1 MSYCLKILPFGEHNG
16 FMNVKEENPI
26 GSSALRRNENMK
38 KLIALIMAV
47 CMLTVT
53 ATCCAQTATAADSG
67 ADKVLFGKVV
77 TMDDNGTVA
86 EAVAV
91 KDGKI
96 IFVGSAD
103 AVGEYMG
110 EGTEVYDYGRNVIY
124 PGFIDGHTHMGLVA
138 TMLVDGAMLDASLK
152 LRQDAELVK
161 AYIEANPGKEV
172 YKGLNFWV
180 FPDDDDPPTHEVLD
194 KYASDEVPIIIAGG
208 GGHAALMNQKA
219 IEYFHLKDLISV
231 YGTDGIKVDEN
242 GEPTGYLMETPRFEL
257 FQQIPISKDE
267 LKEFFLFWAENSLH
281 NGCTMI
287 VDAGIVETEQLPM
300 VSAYKELAEEGKL
313 KVKVRALCEITET
326 NKDPIGEVDKI
337 AKLAAECDNEYFKIT
352 GIKVFLDGVVEALTT
367 WTLNPYT
374 VEAGKGDNYYGYI
387 RWNEDRKEELTEI
400 VKYANEKGLQVHM
413 HAIGEGA
420 ADYALDC
427 YEAAYKALPDVDARN
442 AVAHLTYVTE
452 DMPKRFADNK
462 VIAVVN
468 PTWSTWKYGT
478 LEDEIKV
485 YGETEAR
492 NMYKIRSFI
501 DAGAVT
507 SFHTDAA
514 GTPLEQIFVAATRR
528 TVQDAQI
535 SLNRSQYTEQ
545 IQNLYPDDLRGIE
558 ETIDGI
564 TSLKCLTRN
573 PAYQLKEENNVGSI
587 EVGKAADFTVF
598 NTDLTDDAVV
608 TDVSVVNATLL
619 SVFSN
624 GRMTYPANQ
633 Y

>member
-1 MSYCLKILPFGEHNG
+1 
-16 FMNVKEENPI
+16 
-26 GSSALRRNENMK
+26 MK
-38 KLIALIMAV
+38 RMVAFFLAV
-47 CMLTVT
+47 CMFILAAGCSALAEPASENV
-53 ATCCAQTATAADSG
+53 ADSI
-67 ADKVLFGKVV
+67 LCGKIV
-77 TMDDNGTVA
+77 TMDDKGTIA

-96 IFVGSAD
+96 VFVGNAED
-103 AVGEYMG
+103 AQEYIG
-110 EGTEVYDYGRNVIY
+110 PDTNVYDYGDNVIY
-124 PGFIDGHTHMGLVA
+124 PGFIDGHTHIGLIA
-138 TMLVDGAMLDASLK
+138 TMLVDGAMLDAGLK
-152 LRQDAELVK
+152 LRQNAELVK

-194 KYASDEVPIIIAGG
+194 KYASDQVPIIIAGG

-242 GEPTGYLMETPRFEL
+242 GEPTGYLMETPRFDL
-257 FQQIPISKDE
+257 FQQIPVSKEE
-267 LKEFFLFWAENSLH
+267 LKDFFLFWQENNLKS
-281 NGCTMI
+281 GFTTVC
-287 VDAGIVETEQLPM
+287 DAGIVETEKLPM
-300 VSAYKELAEEGKL
+300 VSAFKELAEEGKL
-313 KVKVRALCEITET
+313 KIKVRALCEITET
-326 NKDPIGEVDKI
+326 NKDPMKEVEKI
-337 AKLAAECDNEYFKIT
+337 ARLASECDNDYFRIT
-352 GIKVFLDGVVEALTT
+352 GVKVFLDGVVEALTT

-374 VEAGKGDNYYGYI
+374 TEAGKGDNYYGYI

-420 ADYALDC
+420 ANYALDC
-427 YEAAYKALPDVDARN
+427 YEAAFRALPDTDARN

-478 LEDEIKV
+478 KEDEIKV
-485 YGETEAR
+485 YGDTEAR

-501 DAGAVT
+501 DAGVVT
-507 SFHTDAA
+507 SFHTDSA

-528 TVQDAQI
+528 TVKDAQI
-535 SLNRSQYTEQ
+535 SLDRSQYSEQ
-545 IQNLYPDDLRGIE
+545 ILNTYPDELRGIE
-558 ETIDGI
+558 ETIDGV
-564 TSLKCLTRN
+564 TSLECLTKN
-573 PAYQLKEENNVGSI
+573 PAYLLKEESNLGSI
-587 EVGKAADFTVF
+587 EVGKAADFTIF
-598 NTDLTDDAVV
+598 NVDLTDNNVV
-608 TDVSVVNATLL
+608 TNVSVNNATLL

-624 GRMTYPANQ
+624 GKMVYPARQ

>member
-1 MSYCLKILPFGEHNG
+1 
-16 FMNVKEENPI
+16 
-26 GSSALRRNENMK
+26 MK
-38 KLIALIMAV
+38 RIIASLLLV
-47 CMLTVT
+47 CMLIV
-53 ATCCAQTATAADSG
+53 AAGCSAEAIQEPENAADS
-67 ADKVLFGKVV
+67 VLYGKIV
-77 TMDDNGTVA
+77 TMDDKGTVA
-86 EAVAV
+86 EAAAV

-96 IFVGSAD
+96 VFVGSAEN
-103 AVGEYMG
+103 AKAYIGSNTV
-110 EGTEVYDYGRNVIY
+110 VYDYGNNVIY

-138 TMLVDGAMLDASLK
+138 TMLVGGGMLDANLR
-152 LRQDAELVK
+152 LRQNAELVK

-180 FPDDDDPPTHEVLD
+180 YPDDDDPPTHEVLD
-194 KYASDEVPIIIAGG
+194 KYASDQVPIIIAGG

-242 GEPTGYLMETPRFEL
+242 GEPTGYLMETPRFDL
-257 FQQIPISKDE
+257 FQQIPISKEE
-267 LKEFFLFWAENSLH
+267 LKEFFLFWQENSL
-281 NGCTMI
+281 NSGFTTIC
-287 VDAGIVETEQLPM
+287 DAGIVETEKLPM

-313 KVKVRALCEITET
+313 KIKVRALCEITET
-326 NKDPIGEVDKI
+326 NKDPIKEVDKI
-337 AKLAAECDNEYFKIT
+337 AKLAAECNNDYFKIT

-374 VEAGKGDNYYGYI
+374 AEAGKGDDYYGYI
-387 RWNEDRKEELTEI
+387 RWNEDRKEELIEI
-400 VKYANEKGLQVHM
+400 VKYANEKGLQMHM

-420 ADYALDC
+420 ANYALDC
-427 YEAAYKALPDVDARN
+427 YEAAYKALPDTDARN

-452 DMPKRFADNK
+452 DMPKRFTDNK

-478 LEDEIKV
+478 KEDEIKV

-507 SFHTDAA
+507 SFHTDSA

-528 TVQDAQI
+528 NVMDAQI
-535 SLNRSQYTEQ
+535 ALDRSQYSEQ
-545 IQNLYPDDLRGIE
+545 ILKSYPDEVRGTDEI
-558 ETIDGI
+558 IDAI

-573 PAYQLKEENNVGSI
+573 PAYELKEENNLGSI
-587 EVGKAADFTVF
+587 EVGKAADFTIF
-598 NTDLTDDAVV
+598 NVDLTDDNTV
-608 TDVSVVNATLL
+608 TDVSVTSAALL
-619 SVFSN
+619 SAFSN
-624 GRMTYPANQ
+624 GKMVFPANQ
-633 Y
+633 F

>member
-1 MSYCLKILPFGEHNG
+1 
-16 FMNVKEENPI
+16 
-26 GSSALRRNENMK
+26 MK
-38 KLIALIMAV
+38 KFVAFILTACMLIMAAGCSEQPKQESENV
-47 CMLTVT
+47 
-53 ATCCAQTATAADSG
+53 ADS
-67 ADKVLFGKVV
+67 VFMGKIV
-77 TMDDNGTVA
+77 TMDDKGTTA

-96 IFVGSAD
+96 VFVGNAED
-103 AVGEYMG
+103 AQEYIG
-110 EGTEVYDYGRNVIY
+110 SDTDVYDYGYNAIY
-124 PGFIDGHTHMGLVA
+124 PGFIDGHSHMGLVA
-138 TMLVDGAMLDASLK
+138 TMLIDGAMLDGNAK
-152 LRQDAELVK
+152 LRQNAELVK
-161 AYIEANPGKEV
+161 AYIEENPGKEV
-172 YKGLNFWV
+172 YKGLGFWV

-194 KYASDEVPIIIAGG
+194 KYASDQVPVIIAGG
-208 GGHAALMNQKA
+208 GGHAALLNQKA
-219 IEYFHLKDLISV
+219 IEYFHVKDLISV

-242 GEPTGYLMETPRFEL
+242 GEPTGYLMETPRFDL
-257 FQQIPISKDE
+257 FQLIPISKED
-267 LKEFFLFWAENSLH
+267 LKEFFLIWQENSLH
-281 NGCTMI
+281 NGFTTIC
-287 VDAGIVETEQLPM
+287 DAGIVETEQLPM

-326 NKDPIGEVDKI
+326 TPDPIQEVDKI
-337 AKLAAECDNEYFKIT
+337 AQLAAECDNDYFKIT

-400 VKYANEKGLQVHM
+400 VKYANERGLQVHM

-420 ADYALDC
+420 ANYALDC
-427 YEAAYKALPDVDARN
+427 YEAAYKALPEIDARN

-478 LEDEIKV
+478 KEDEIKV

-492 NMYKIRSFI
+492 NMYKIKSFI

-507 SFHTDAA
+507 SFHTDSA

-528 TVQDAQI
+528 TVKDAQI
-535 SLNRSQYTEQ
+535 ALNYSQYSEQ
-545 IQNLYPDDLRGIE
+545 AIKTYPDETRGDE
-558 ETIDGI
+558 ERIDGI
-564 TSLKCLTRN
+564 TSLKCLTQN
-573 PAYQLKEENNVGSI
+573 PAYELKEENNLGSI
-587 EVGKAADFTVF
+587 EVGKTADFTIF
-598 NTDLTDDAVV
+598 NTDLTDNTVV
-608 TDVSVVNATLL
+608 TDVSVTDATLL

-624 GRMTYPANQ
+624 GRMIFPANQ
-633 Y
+633 F

>member
-1 MSYCLKILPFGEHNG
+1 
-16 FMNVKEENPI
+16 
-26 GSSALRRNENMK
+26 MK
-38 KLIALIMAV
+38 RIAAFFLTV
-47 CMLTVT
+47 CMLILTVGCST
-53 ATCCAQTATAADSG
+53 PAEPASENVADS
-67 ADKVLFGKVV
+67 VLYGKIV
-77 TMDDNGTVA
+77 TMDDKDTVA

-96 IFVGSAD
+96 VFVGNTED
-103 AVGEYMG
+103 AKGYIG
-110 EGTEVYDYGRNVIY
+110 PDTNVYDYGYNEIY

-138 TMLVDGAMLDASLK
+138 TMLVDGAILDGSVK
-152 LRQDAELVK
+152 LRQNAELVK
-161 AYIEANPGKEV
+161 AYIEENPGKEV
-172 YKGLNFWV
+172 YKGLGFWV
-180 FPDDDDPPTHEVLD
+180 YPDDNDPPTHEVLD
-194 KYASDEVPIIIAGG
+194 KYASDQVPIIIAGG
-208 GGHAALMNQKA
+208 GGHAALLNQKA
-219 IEYFHLKDLISV
+219 IEYFHVKDLIGV

-242 GEPTGYLMETPRFEL
+242 GEPTGYLLETPRFNL

-267 LKEFFLFWAENSLH
+267 LKEFFLFWAENSLN
-281 NGCTMI
+281 NGFTTIC
-287 VDAGIVETEQLPM
+287 DAGIVETEQLPM
-300 VSAYKELAEEGKL
+300 VSAYRELAEEGKL
-313 KVKVRALCEITET
+313 KIKVRALCEITET
-326 NKDPIGEVDKI
+326 TGDPIKEVDKI
-337 AKLAAECDNEYFKIT
+337 AKLAAECDNDYFKIT
-352 GIKVFLDGVVEALTT
+352 GVKIFLDGVVEALTT

-374 VEAGKGDNYYGYI
+374 AEAGKGDNYYGYI
-387 RWNEDRKEELTEI
+387 RWNEDRKEELTEV

-420 ADYALDC
+420 ANYALDC
-427 YEAAYKALPDVDARN
+427 YEAAYRALPEIDARN
-442 AVAHLTYVTE
+442 AVAHLTYVTD

-478 LEDEIKV
+478 KEDEIKV

-492 NMYKIRSFI
+492 NMYKIRAFI

-507 SFHTDAA
+507 SFHTDSA

-528 TVQDAQI
+528 TVKDAQI
-535 SLNRSQYTEQ
+535 ALDRSQYSEQ
-545 IQNLYPDDLRGIE
+545 ILNQYPDDLRGIE

-587 EVGKAADFTVF
+587 EVGKAADFTIF
-598 NTDLTDDAVV
+598 NVDLTENTVV
-608 TDVSVVNATLL
+608 TDVSVVDATLL

-624 GRMTYPANQ
+624 GKMVFPARQ

>member
-1 MSYCLKILPFGEHNG
+1 
-16 FMNVKEENPI
+16 
-26 GSSALRRNENMK
+26 MK
-38 KLIALIMAV
+38 KLIALILAV
-47 CMLTVT
+47 CMLAV
-53 ATCCAQTATAADSG
+53 AASCCAQAATATNPV
-67 ADKVLFGKVV
+67 ADKVLFGNVV
-77 TMDDNGTVA
+77 TMDDNNTVA
-86 EAVAV
+86 EAIAV

-96 IFVGSAD
+96 IFIGSVD
-103 AVGEYMG
+103 DVREYTGED
-110 EGTEVYDYGRNVIY
+110 TEIYDYGSNVIY
-124 PGFIDGHTHMGLVA
+124 PGFIDAHTHMGLVA
-138 TMLVDGAMLDASLK
+138 TMLVDGAMLDAGLK
-152 LRQDAELVK
+152 LRQNAELVK

-180 FPDDDDPPTHEVLD
+180 FPDDDDPPTHDVLD

-208 GGHAALMNQKA
+208 GGHAALLNQKA
-219 IEYFHLKDLISV
+219 IEYFHVKDLISV

-242 GEPTGYLMETPRFEL
+242 GEPTGYLLETPRFNL
-257 FQQIPISKDE
+257 FQQIPIGKE
-267 LKEFFLFWAENSLH
+267 EIKEFFLFWQENSLKS
-281 NGCTMI
+281 GFTTIC
-287 VDAGIVETEQLPM
+287 DAGIVETEQLPM
-300 VSAYKELAEEGKL
+300 VSAFKELAEEGKL

-326 NKDPIGEVDKI
+326 NPDPIKEVDKI
-337 AKLAAECDNEYFKIT
+337 ARLASECDNDYFRIT
-352 GIKVFLDGVVEALTT
+352 GVKVFLDGVVEALTT

-374 VEAGKGDNYYGYI
+374 AEAGKGDHYYGYI
-387 RWNEDRKEELTEI
+387 RWNEDRKEELIEI

-420 ADYALDC
+420 ANYALDC
-427 YEAAYKALPDVDARN
+427 YEAAFKALPDTDARN

-452 DMPKRFADNK
+452 DMPKRFADSK

-478 LEDEIKV
+478 KEDEIKV

-507 SFHTDAA
+507 SFHTDSA

-528 TVQDAQI
+528 TVKDAQI
-535 SLNRSQYTEQ
+535 SLDRSQYSEQ
-545 IQNLYPDDLRGIE
+545 ILNAYPDDFRGIE

-573 PAYQLKEENNVGSI
+573 PAYQLKEENNLGSI
-587 EVGKAADFTVF
+587 EVGKAADFTIF
-598 NTDLTDDAVV
+598 NVDLTDNNVV
-608 TDVSVVNATLL
+608 TDVSVVNATLI

-624 GRMTYPANQ
+624 GRMVYPANQ

>member
-1 MSYCLKILPFGEHNG
+1 MKRIVTFILTACMLLLAAGC
-16 FMNVKEENPI
+16 
-26 GSSALRRNENMK
+26 SALAEPASEN
-38 KLIALIMAV
+38 V
-47 CMLTVT
+47 
-53 ATCCAQTATAADSG
+53 ADS
-67 ADKVLFGKVV
+67 VLCGKIV
-77 TMDDNGTVA
+77 TMDDKGTVA

-91 KDGKI
+91 KDGKV
-96 IFVGSAD
+96 IFVGSAED
-103 AVGEYMG
+103 SKEYIG
-110 EGTEVYDYGRNVIY
+110 PDTNVYDYGYNGIY

-138 TMLVDGAMLDASLK
+138 TMLVDGAMLDSNLK
-152 LRQDAELVK
+152 LRQNAELVK

-194 KYASDEVPIIIAGG
+194 KYASDQVPIIIAGG

-242 GEPTGYLMETPRFEL
+242 GEPTGYLMETPRFDL
-257 FQQIPISKDE
+257 FQQIPISKEE

-281 NGCTMI
+281 NGFTTIC
-287 VDAGIVETEQLPM
+287 DAGIVETEQLPM
-300 VSAYKELAEEGKL
+300 VSAFRELADEGKL
-313 KVKVRALCEITET
+313 KIKVRALCEITET
-326 NKDPIGEVDKI
+326 TEEPIKEVDKI
-337 AKLAAECDNEYFKIT
+337 AKLAAECNNDYFRIT
-352 GIKVFLDGVVEALTT
+352 GVKIFLDGVVEALTT

-374 VEAGKGDNYYGYI
+374 AEAGKGDNYYGYI

-400 VKYANEKGLQVHM
+400 VRYANEKGLQVHM

-420 ADYALDC
+420 ANYALDC
-427 YEAAYKALPDVDARN
+427 YEAAYKALPEIDARN
-442 AVAHLTYVTE
+442 AVAHLTYVTD

-478 LEDEIKV
+478 KEDEIKV

-492 NMYKIRSFI
+492 NMYRIRSFI

-507 SFHTDAA
+507 SFHTDSA
-514 GTPLEQIFVAATRR
+514 GTPLEQIFVASTRR
-528 TVQDAQI
+528 TVKDAQI
-535 SLNRSQYTEQ
+535 ALDRSQYSEQ
-545 IQNLYPDDLRGIE
+545 ILTTYPDEIRGAE

-573 PAYQLKEENNVGSI
+573 PAYLLKEENSLGSI
-587 EVGKAADFTVF
+587 EVGKSADFTIF
-598 NTDLTDDAVV
+598 NVDLTDNNVV
-608 TDVSVVNATLL
+608 TDVSVNNATLL

-624 GRMTYPANQ
+624 GRMVYPANQ
-633 Y
+633 F

>member
-1 MSYCLKILPFGEHNG
+1 
-16 FMNVKEENPI
+16 
-26 GSSALRRNENMK
+26 MK
-38 KLIALIMAV
+38 KLVALILAL
-47 CMLTVT
+47 CMLTL
-53 ATCCAQTATAADSG
+53 AAACCAETATADDSG
-67 ADKVLFGKVV
+67 ADKVLLGQVV

-86 EAVAV
+86 EAIAV

-110 EGTEVYDYGRNVIY
+110 EGTEIYDYGTNVIY
-124 PGFIDGHTHMGLVA
+124 PGFIDGHTHLGLVA
-138 TMLVDGAMLDASLK
+138 TMLVDGAMLDAGIK
-152 LRQDAELVK
+152 LRQNAELVK

-180 FPDDDDPPTHEVLD
+180 FPDDDDPPTHDVLD

-219 IEYFHLKDLISV
+219 IEYFNIKDLISV

-242 GEPTGYLMETPRFEL
+242 GEPTGYLVETPRFDL
-257 FQQIPISKDE
+257 FQQIPVSKEEMKD
-267 LKEFFLFWAENSLH
+267 FFLFWQENSLK
-281 NGCTMI
+281 NGFTTVC
-287 VDAGIVETEQLPM
+287 DAGIVETEKIPM
-300 VSAYKELAEEGKL
+300 VSAFKELAEEGKL
-313 KVKVRALCEITET
+313 KIKIRALCEITET
-326 NKDPIGEVDKI
+326 NKDPIKEVDKI
-337 AKLAAECDNEYFKIT
+337 ARLASECDNDYFRIT
-352 GIKVFLDGVVEALTT
+352 GVKVFLDGVVEALTT

-374 VEAGKGDNYYGYI
+374 AEAGKGDNYYGYI

-420 ADYALDC
+420 AKYALDC
-427 YEAAYKALPDVDARN
+427 YEAAFRALPDIDARN

-478 LEDEIKV
+478 KEDEIKV

-501 DAGAVT
+501 DAGAMT
-507 SFHTDAA
+507 SFHTDSA

-528 TVQDAQI
+528 TVKDAQI
-535 SLNRSQYTEQ
+535 ALDRSQYSELALNT
-545 IQNLYPDDLRGIE
+545 YPDDLRGIE

-573 PAYQLKEENNVGSI
+573 PAYLLKEENNLGSI
-587 EVGKAADFTVF
+587 EVGKAADFTIYSV
-598 NTDLTDDAVV
+598 DLTDNDVV
-608 TDVSVVNATLL
+608 TNVSMVNAAPL

-624 GRMTYPANQ
+624 GRMIYPANQ